1 MSQGLPLCVDLD
13 GTLIHSDMLHESSL
27 RLLGATPLSLLKIL
41 FWLASGKA
49 VLKRQ
54 LTDRLIFDPAAL
66 PYNEEL
72 IFWLRQQRSEGRSL
86 VLCTASDIGVADAI
100 AVHLNLFD
108 EVIASDGVITL
119 AGRHKAAALVARYG
133 ERGFD
138 YAGNSVADLPVWE
151 HARRAIVVNA
161 TARLQKGAE
170 DCVEIEQV
178 FVAPARGLGVW
189 RKALRVHQWLK
200 NLLLFVPLFAA
211 HRVGEMAMW
220 LTLGL
225 AFVAFSLCASSVY
238 IANDLLDLESDR
250 KHPRKRKRPFAAGVL
265 PVWQGGGVAPLLLVI
280 SLGLAH
286 FVGGAFLPWLTGYF
300 LLTCLYS
307 LKLKQV
313 VIVDCLMLAVLYT
326 LRIVAGA
333 AAMEMSLSFWLLA
346 FSSFLFLSLAFVK
359 RFAELQLQL
368 LQGKHK
374 AARRGYFTD
383 DAPLVQ
389 MLGIVAG
396 YAAVLVLA
404 LYLNSAD
411 VLRLYRVPEWIW
423 GCVPV
428 MLFWVSWVWLQ
439 AHRGQMHDDPLVFA
453 VNDKAS
459 LLAGSAFALFVML
472 GIVGWVP

>member
-27 RLLGATPLSLLKIL
+27 RLLGATPLSLLKIP

-54 LTDRLIFDPAAL
+54 LTDRLTFDPVAL

-72 IFWLRQQRSEGRSL
+72 IFWLRQKRSEGRRL
-86 VLCTASDIGVADAI
+86 VLCTASDRGVADAI
-100 AVHLNLFD
+100 AVHLDLFD
-108 EVIASDGVITL
+108 EVMASDGVINL
-119 AGRHKAAALVARYG
+119 SGRNKAEALVARYG
-133 ERGFD
+133 EKGFD

-161 TARLQKGAE
+161 SARLQQGAE
-170 DCVEIEQV
+170 ACAEVEQV
-178 FVAPARGLGVW
+178 FVAPAKGLGVW
-189 RKALRVHQWLK
+189 RKALRLHQWLK

-211 HRVGEMAMW
+211 HRVGEMSMW

-265 PVWQGGGVAPLLLVI
+265 PVWQGVVVAPLLLVT
-280 SLGLAH
+280 SLWLAH
-286 FVGGAFLPWLTGYF
+286 FVDGAFLPWLTGYF

-307 LKLKQV
+307 FKFKQV

-333 AAMEMSLSFWLLA
+333 AAMEMSLSFWLLT
-346 FSSFLFLSLAFVK
+346 FSVFLFLSLAFVK
-359 RFAELQLQL
+359 RFAELQVQL

-374 AARRGYFTD
+374 AAGRGYFTD

-389 MLGIVAG
+389 ILGIVAG
-396 YAAVLVLA
+396 YAAALVLA

-411 VLRLYRVPEWIW
+411 VMRLYLAPEWIW

-453 VNDKAS
+453 VKDKAS
-459 LLAGSAFALFVML
+459 LISGSAFAIFIIL

>member
-1 MSQGLPLCVDLD
+1 LILIFPLTVDLD
-13 GTLIHSDMLHESSL
+13 GTLIRSDMLHESSL
-27 RLLGATPLSLLKIL
+27 RLLGASPLAIFKIP

-54 LTDRLIFDPAAL
+54 LTDRVSFDPAAL

-72 IFWLRQQRSEGRSL
+72 VAWLRQQRLEGRRL
-86 VLCTASDIGVADAI
+86 VLCTASDQGVAEAI
-100 AVHLNLFD
+100 ATHLDLFD
-108 EVIASDGVITL
+108 EVLASDGVVNL
-119 AGRHKAAALVARYG
+119 SGRHKAEALVARYG
-133 ERGFD
+133 EKGFD
-138 YAGNSVADLPVWE
+138 YAGNSVADIPVWE

-161 TARLQKGAE
+161 SARLQQDAE
-170 DCVEIEQV
+170 ACAEVEQV
-178 FVAPARGLGVW
+178 FEAPARGLGVW

-211 HRVGEMAMW
+211 HRVGEFDML

-225 AFVAFSLCASSVY
+225 AFIAFSLCASSVY

-250 KHPRKRKRPFAAGVL
+250 KHPRKCKRPFAAGNL
-265 PVWQGGGVAPLLLVI
+265 PIWQGVVVVPILLLV
-280 SLGLAH
+280 SLGLASL
-286 FVGGAFLPWLTGYF
+286 VGGAFLSWLVGYF

-307 LKLKQV
+307 FKLKQLV
-313 VIVDCLMLAVLYT
+313 LVDCLMLAVLYT

-333 AAMEMSLSFWLLA
+333 AAVEMSLSFWLLA
-346 FSSFLFLSLAFVK
+346 FSGFLFLSLAFVK
-359 RFAELQLQL
+359 RFAELQVQL
-368 LQGKHK
+368 LHGKHK
-374 AARRGYFTD
+374 AAGRGYYTD

-396 YAAVLVLA
+396 YTAVLVLA

-411 VLRLYRVPEWIW
+411 VVRLYLAPEWIW

-428 MLFWVSWVWLQ
+428 LLFWVSWVWLQ

-453 VNDKAS
+453 VKDKAS
-459 LLAGSAFALFVML
+459 LMAGAAFALFMAL
-472 GIVGWVP
+472 GAVGWVP